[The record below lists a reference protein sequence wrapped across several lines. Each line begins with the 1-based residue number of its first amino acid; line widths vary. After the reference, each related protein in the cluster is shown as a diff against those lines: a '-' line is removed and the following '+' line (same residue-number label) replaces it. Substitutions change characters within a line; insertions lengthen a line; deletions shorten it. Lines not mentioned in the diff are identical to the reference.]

1 MVDQWS
7 FTVVPQKK
15 LQMKNAEDA
24 AGEVHHTLEIQN
36 LEQALKELRI
46 QLAERTSQ
54 IDSYEKVF
62 GVNIIFIDFF

>member
-1 MVDQWS
+1 
-7 FTVVPQKK
+7 
-15 LQMKNAEDA
+15 MKNAEDA

-62 GVNIIFIDFF
+62 VVNIIFIDFF